1 MGEEEGKSVNELLH
15 HAYTETN
22 VTYSTLEQILD
33 EIKAGEKADSDAD
46 ESAHPEHDIEKR
58 YHWGS
63 LILQLKLGVGVGIK
77 LPLTGPPHLWA
88 AFLTPHVHP
97 ANYHDLTSSSFLN

>member
-33 EIKAGEKADSDAD
+33 EIKANEAEKAADSDTG
-46 ESAHPEHDIEKR
+46 ESAHPDHDINKR
-58 YHWGS
+58 YNLGS
-63 LILQLKLGVGVGIK
+63 LKL
-77 LPLTGPPHLWA
+77 
-88 AFLTPHVHP
+88 
-97 ANYHDLTSSSFLN
+97 SF

>member
-33 EIKAGEKADSDAD
+33 EIKAGEKVDSDTG
-46 ESAHPEHDIEKR
+46 ESAHPEHDINKR
-58 YHWGS
+58 YVYIRETCLEMIG
-63 LILQLKLGVGVGIK
+63 
-77 LPLTGPPHLWA
+77 
-88 AFLTPHVHP
+88 
-97 ANYHDLTSSSFLN
+97 

>member
-33 EIKAGEKADSDAD
+33 EIKVNEAEEKAADSDAG
-46 ESAHPEHDIEKR
+46 ESAHPDHDINKR
-58 YHWGS
+58 
-63 LILQLKLGVGVGIK
+63 
-77 LPLTGPPHLWA
+77 
-88 AFLTPHVHP
+88 
-97 ANYHDLTSSSFLN
+97 